1 MKFIIALLGLVLS
14 TSSLTAKEYRSELF
28 QSLRLVYQDDFSLGK
43 LNTDYWQIRQ
53 GSTWVVKDGVLM
65 GSPSPKE
72 YQDKK
77 VAEGDKAHA
86 GFKPVIWLEKVPENL
101 VVQFRVR
108 FDAENYAAKFPLI
121 DIGHHFNSLN
131 FTENLTTLTLKKDQK
146 SLPTKDVSLPLNRWV
161 DVTIELKKGT
171 LVLKLD
177 DKKVVFQDPLI
188 DMVDQHQIDF
198 KGVDHGGIQ
207 IDDVK
212 IYEGSL

>member
-1 MKFIIALLGLVLS
+1 MKFTIALLGLVLS

-188 DMVDQHQIDF
+188 DMIDQHQIDF